1 VTTRI
6 ARRPMPRAQFLS
18 PFEPDAGFE
27 NRLQKFFDDMF
38 IPTEAVGVM
47 PAVDIAET
55 PMEYTA
61 VLELPGLEQKDI
73 EVTFEKGA
81 LNIKGEKRDEREIKD
96 PEKRYHVWERSY
108 GAFQRSFTFP
118 GKVDEAMIVAEMK
131 NGVLTIRLP
140 KTAEETMKSHKIEIA
155 VK

>member
-1 VTTRI
+1 MTTRI
-6 ARRPMPRAQFLS
+6 ARRPMQRGPFLS
-18 PFEPDAGFE
+18 PFEPDLGFE

-38 IPTEAVGVM
+38 TPTEAVGVM

-81 LNIKGEKRDEREIKD
+81 LNIKGEKRDERETKD

-118 GKVDEAMIVAEMK
+118 GKVDEAKIAAEMK
-131 NGVLTIRLP
+131 NGVLTIHLP
-140 KTAEETMKSHKIEIA
+140 KTAEETPKSHKIDIA